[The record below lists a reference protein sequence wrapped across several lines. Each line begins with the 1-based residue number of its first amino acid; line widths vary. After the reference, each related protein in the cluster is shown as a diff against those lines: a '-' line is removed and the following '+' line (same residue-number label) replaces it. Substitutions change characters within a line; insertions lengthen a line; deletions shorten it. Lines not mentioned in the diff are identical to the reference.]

1 MFYVWKVV
9 REMEEQKT
17 SIEEIQHSV
26 PKKSTNFLLVGG
38 VILALVVL
46 GGGILLRAGNR
57 PTPSTL
63 PAQTES
69 QEVVDELSD
78 FSVAENTTESE
89 VAEPIVIDVE
99 AGSFYYNPEEI
110 RVKIGD
116 TIRIVLTAN
125 DMMHDFNIDEL
136 GVDGPVIK
144 AGETTT
150 IDFVADQVGEFEYYC
165 SVVQHRANGQVG
177 MLIVEE

>member
-99 AGSFYYNPEEI
+99 AGSFYYNP
-110 RVKIGD
+110 
-116 TIRIVLTAN
+116 
-125 DMMHDFNIDEL
+125 
-136 GVDGPVIK
+136 
-144 AGETTT
+144 
-150 IDFVADQVGEFEYYC
+150 
-165 SVVQHRANGQVG
+165 
-177 MLIVEE
+177 